1 MIKEKTGRVTF
12 MPLNRLKPRNPPT
25 PNAQDAIPLIDKLRY
40 EPQHQK
46 AFQQVFGK
54 TCVCRDLTIAAA
66 YVKSHDINTITLDG
80 DKADRKGPLTGGYYD
95 VRRSRIEA
103 IKNVMSWR
111 TKFGTEEKRATEV
124 KATILEIEQTITKV
138 TGKQQVMATQQ
149 EQARASR
156 QTLLDEGNALTRE
169 GERLKER
176 IARLEGDIDDMET
189 ELSGLETKLD
199 GYKSELA
206 SPMSNSLT
214 GGEEKMIE
222 NLGKEVETRQKQIV
236 ELGKA
241 RVEVCFSLVLA
252 DCRINLLIKR
262 SSWTAAKIVL
272 RLNSMRAFVVGAESS
287 KLKLRLLVTHRMANL
302 RQRKIWTPESVN

>member
-12 MPLNRLKPRNPPT
+12 MPLNRLKPRNPPI
-25 PNAQDAIPLIDKLRY
+25 PNAQDAIPLIDKLQY
-40 EPQHQK
+40 DPLHQK

-80 DKADRKGPLTGGYYD
+80 DKAERKGPLTGGYYD

-103 IKNVMSWR
+103 VRNVMTWR
-111 TKFGTEEKRATEV
+111 AKFDTEDKRVSEV
-124 KATILEIEQTITKV
+124 KATILEIEQMITRV
-138 TGKQQVMATQQ
+138 TGKLQVITTQQ
-149 EQARASR
+149 DQARASR

-176 IARLEGDIDDMET
+176 IARLEGEINDMET
-189 ELSGLETKLD
+189 ELSGLEAKLT
-199 GYKSELA
+199 GYKNELT

-214 GGEEKMIE
+214 SEEERMID
-222 NLGKEVETRQKQIV
+222 NLGKEVEKRQKQII

-241 RVEVCFSLVLA
+241 RIEVCFSPDLTN
-252 DCRINLLIKR
+252 DLLIGHCR
-262 SSWTAAKIVL
+262 
-272 RLNSMRAFVVGAESS
+272 
-287 KLKLRLLVTHRMANL
+287 
-302 RQRKIWTPESVN
+302 